1 MKLPAVAIAAAFAGG
16 VALGLHHA
24 VVPHVTSRFFLG
36 LCFAASVVLILAGRA
51 LARIESLFPAATIS
65 LLSWTLLGFLGACV
79 AEQPRPANHVTSL
92 LEQKGLSLGP
102 LSAGTDSSGVLVLR
116 TDRDRAVHL
125 LTDGQQ
131 LEISCFVACPGAGK
145 STVNAGENT
154 KSEAEPR

>member
-36 LCFAASVVLILAGRA
+36 LCFAASVVLILAGLA

-79 AEQPRPANHVTSL
+79 AEQPRPANHLTSL
-92 LEQKGLSLGP
+92 LEQKGLSLGSP
-102 LSAGTDSSGVLVLR
+102 LRWHGLIG
-116 TDRDRAVHL
+116 
-125 LTDGQQ
+125 
-131 LEISCFVACPGAGK
+131 CACAPYGSRWRCAF
-145 STVNAGENT
+145 AD
-154 KSEAEPR
+154 